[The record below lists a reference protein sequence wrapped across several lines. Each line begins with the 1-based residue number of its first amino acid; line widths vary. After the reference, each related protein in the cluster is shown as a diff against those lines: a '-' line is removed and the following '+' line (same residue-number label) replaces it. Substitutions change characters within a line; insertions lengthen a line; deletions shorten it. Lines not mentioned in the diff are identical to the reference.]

1 VNEAAGLDERVKL
14 RVSPCAF
21 SSLLLTPLLHPGV
34 ARQSSNSAVLTTSM
48 KVEENPS
55 TALDQVFT
63 MLGWL
68 VEGEIPFPFLG
79 WVAFCETITVT
90 GKIN

>member
-1 VNEAAGLDERVKL
+1 MNEAAGLDERVKL

-21 SSLLLTPLLHPGV
+21 SSLLLTPRLQPGV
-34 ARQSSNSAVLTTSM
+34 ARQSSDSAVLTASM

-55 TALDQVFT
+55 TAPAQTFP
-63 MLGWL
+63 MLGWP
-68 VEGEIPFPFLG
+68 VEGETRFPFLG

>member
-1 VNEAAGLDERVKL
+1 
-14 RVSPCAF
+14 
-21 SSLLLTPLLHPGV
+21 
-34 ARQSSNSAVLTTSM
+34 M

-55 TALDQVFT
+55 TAPAQAFP
-63 MLGWL
+63 MLGWPI
-68 VEGEIPFPFLG
+68 EGEIPFPYLG